1 MKTGIINS
9 KQKTRRNRKMLCK
22 KKALSILIACS
33 MMFNIGISLHT
44 AEAGFVPTGTGDT
57 SLIDAFMM
65 ANGLKISSDVKYY
78 YSAPENTK
86 MLVQCTAKGNKS
98 KHPTVGDTGTY
109 TCMARDMSN
118 SIKIT
123 QNIQSKTIKFTEE
136 GLKTYNIPFTGLMI
150 TDVVG
155 SDGYRKNQQVDFMV
169 TLSINVEPKQSD
181 TSITDTSSENGSA
194 ATDPTVTTIS
204 TGTDSTVKDVANDGS
219 LTCDDGSYWCPE
231 EARGNQNGTINDPAN
246 DGPSSGTTTKSC
258 TSDGTCT
265 TQNCDSAG
273 NCKIQICDSKGNCKT
288 IVCLSDGT
296 CKNILNGGDT
306 GKGQGLNPGNIPTPN
321 AGGNTTSGSNY
332 SDLLRHLLDDNNGS
346 YDSGDNNWIDSSAP
360 SDTSGNLDDYFGDDV
375 DGGQT
380 PDGMTDDLT
389 VGDDGGGDTYVNN
402 GSDGDDGG
410 DYGDGGVNVD
420 YMGDGNNYYG
430 DGGDGSSNDGDSGL
444 PLQDLQAKYEDGLA
458 GLDGLNGDNS
468 GLLGAINAKD
478 ADSSLAHKLRELIG
492 DGSITNNKRGTATDQ
507 ELYDMAKKLLLAS
520 GYTLDQIKNGKNYD
534 PNSAYTEP
542 STAWDMNR
550 ITTLLKGKRIS
561 LTSPTEVKSSNG
573 KKGTSVSANAKTTK

>member
-1 MKTGIINS
+1 
-9 KQKTRRNRKMLCK
+9 MLCK

-33 MMFNIGISLHT
+33 MMFNISISSHI
-44 AEAGFVPTGTGDT
+44 AEAGFAPTDANDT

-65 ANGLKISSDVKYY
+65 TNGLKISSDVKYY

-86 MLVQCTAKGNKS
+86 MFVQCTAKGSKS

-109 TCMARDMSN
+109 VCMVRDMSN

-136 GLKTYNIPFTGLMI
+136 GLKAYNIPFTGLMI

-181 TSITDTSSENGSA
+181 TAISDTASETGSA
-194 ATDPTVTTIS
+194 ATDPSVTTIS
-204 TGTDSTVKDVANDGS
+204 TGTDDTVKDVANDGS

-231 EARGNQNGTINDPAN
+231 EAKGNQNGTINDPAN
-246 DGPSSGTTTKSC
+246 NGGSSGTSTKSC

-273 NCKIQICDSKGNCKT
+273 NCKVQTCDSAGNCT
-288 IVCLSDGT
+288 TEVCLSDGT
-296 CKNILNGGDT
+296 CKPIPGGGAQP
-306 GKGQGLNPGNIPTPN
+306 GKGSGLNPGNIPTPN
-321 AGGNTTSGSNY
+321 AGGNTTSGSDY

-346 YDSGDNNWIDSSAP
+346 YDAGDNNWIDSSDP
-360 SDTSGNLDDYFGDDV
+360 TDTSGNLDDYFGNDV
-375 DGGQT
+375 DDGNT

-389 VGDDGGGDTYVNN
+389 GGDDNGGDAYVNNDGYGDDGSGGGD
-402 GSDGDDGG
+402 GD
-410 DYGDGGVNVD
+410 VNVD

-430 DGGDGSSNDGDSGL
+430 DGDNGNSDDGDSGL

-468 GLLGAINAKD
+468 GLLGAINAKG
-478 ADSSLAHKLRELIG
+478 ADSSLAQKLKELIG
-492 DGSITNNKRGTATDQ
+492 DGSITNNRRGTATDQ

-561 LTSPTEVKSSNG
+561 LTSPTEVKSSNN
-573 KKGTSVSANAKTTK
+573 KKGTSVGANAKTTK